1 MVRLGFAA
9 IVLGAALCAVPAF
22 AADNS
27 AIERGKYLATLG
39 GCDDCHT
46 PGYFLGKPDFAHA
59 LSGSDVG
66 FAIPGVGAFVAP
78 NLTPDKTTG
87 LGNWTDEQII
97 AAFTKGVR
105 PDGRNLAP
113 IMPWRALASLTPD
126 DAKAIVAYLRSL
138 PPVAHAVP
146 GPFGPN
152 ETPTTLVM
160 AVVPGEAFARMTSP
174 K

>member
-1 MVRLGFAA
+1 MVRLGFAVFVA
-9 IVLGAALCAVPAF
+9 GVALASVSAR
-22 AADNS
+22 ADNS
-27 AIERGKYLATLG
+27 AIERGKYLVTLASCG
-39 GCDDCHT
+39 DCHT
-46 PGYFLGKPDFAHA
+46 PGYFLGKPDFAHE

-78 NLTPDKTTG
+78 NLTPDKATG
-87 LGNWTDEQII
+87 LGAWTDEQII

-138 PPVAHAVP
+138 PPVSHAVP
-146 GPFGPN
+146 GPFGPS

-160 AVVPGEAFARMTSP
+160 AVVPGEAFARMTNP